1 LKKYLL
7 AIPIVFIGIVFWITE
22 PFANNPFHTLS
33 RPQISISEDYRCSS
47 DSLGL
52 KEGVGS
58 VLEKHMVSGGF
69 LGVSVGVLKQGCG
82 LLVASSGYRDKRQ
95 LMPFLPNTINRLA
108 SITKP
113 MTAIATMQLYEQ
125 GALDLDTP
133 IQKYFPE
140 LPKSWRTITI
150 RHLLSHTS
158 GIRHYKSAMD
168 SLSFSHYESLE
179 LATKTIFDDALV
191 GTPGEQY
198 IYSSYGFTVLGRI
211 IEVVS
216 GENYEDY
223 LKKNIWQN
231 AQMEN
236 TSLESSF
243 DLSQKSR
250 LYIKAGN
257 FYLRGLYTDL
267 SLIYP
272 AGGVQSTAE
281 DLLKFGHAILNNEL
295 ISRESLEIMIDVKH
309 SLAPEAGDDPYGL
322 GWSVR
327 DYPNIGRVIS
337 HGGGHPGV
345 SAHFQ
350 VLLDK
355 NVVSVAISNAFGTKR
370 SAYEIATYVG
380 NMALLNTKK

>member
-1 LKKYLL
+1 
-7 AIPIVFIGIVFWITE
+7 
-22 PFANNPFHTLS
+22 
-33 RPQISISEDYRCSS
+33 
-47 DSLGL
+47 
-52 KEGVGS
+52 
-58 VLEKHMVSGGF
+58 
-69 LGVSVGVLKQGCG
+69 
-82 LLVASSGYRDKRQ
+82 
-95 LMPFLPNTINRLA
+95 
-108 SITKP
+108 
-113 MTAIATMQLYEQ
+113 
-125 GALDLDTP
+125 
-133 IQKYFPE
+133 
-140 LPKSWRTITI
+140 
-150 RHLLSHTS
+150 
-158 GIRHYKSAMD
+158 
-168 SLSFSHYESLE
+168 
-179 LATKTIFDDALV
+179 
-191 GTPGEQY
+191 
-198 IYSSYGFTVLGRI
+198 
-211 IEVVS
+211 
-216 GENYEDY
+216 
-223 LKKNIWQN
+223 
-231 AQMEN
+231 MEN